1 MTRDDGT
8 AAPSLRPVSPFDV
21 ALLAELHARSFDP
34 AWGAGEIASLLA
46 SPGSFGL
53 LVSRGAAPIGFLLGR
68 AVAGEAEILSLGIL
82 PEARRRGA
90 GRALVAAAIDH
101 AAAAGATRLFLEV
114 AEDNRAA
121 RALYDTAG
129 FRRVGRRVGYYRRAG
144 GPVSADLLERRLSGT
159 AATDPRAPERLA

>member
-1 MTRDDGT
+1 MTQDDGT
-8 AAPSLRPVSPFDV
+8 ASPSLRPVSPFDV

-34 AWGAGEIASLLA
+34 AWGPGEIASLLA

-53 LVSRGAAPIGFLLGR
+53 LAGRGAAPIGFLLGR

-82 PEARRRGA
+82 PEERRRGA

-101 AAAAGATRLFLEV
+101 ATRAGATRLFLEV
-114 AEDNRAA
+114 ADDNLAA

-144 GPVSADLLERRLSGT
+144 GPVSAQVLERALSGSG
-159 AATDPRAPERLA
+159 AADAGSSERLA